1 MFLISQTQQH
11 HANDSLFPK
20 RKLLKK
26 IPLQA
31 GGTLSHYLNKYK
43 IHWLFF
49 FFFLI
54 LFMFRNH
61 PSCKW
66 RLCTTSWLKR
76 TTNSASV
83 RETSST
89 FWIVPMHPGGKAS
102 CKAEAG
108 CFLPTTRQDSCD
120 AIPAG
125 QSNDT
130 INPTQTKTSA
140 GATATF
146 YNILYNIQQP
156 NDSNATSALWHF
168 SDMPQPASHCISDLH
183 LTLFNM
189 FGQVLFSCSC

>member
-1 MFLISQTQQH
+1 
-11 HANDSLFPK
+11 
-20 RKLLKK
+20 
-26 IPLQA
+26 
-31 GGTLSHYLNKYK
+31 
-43 IHWLFF
+43 
-49 FFFLI
+49 
-54 LFMFRNH
+54 MFRNH

-146 YNILYNIQQP
+146 YNNTVQHPTAEWLQRNFC
-156 NDSNATSALWHF
+156 TLWHF
-168 SDMPQPASHCISDLH
+168 SDMPQPALHCISDLH

-189 FGQVLFSCSC
+189 FGQVLFNCSC